1 MDDIRRVFDTIP
13 EQFDRWRP
21 RYCPELFDYLVKECR
36 LGPGVKCLEIGPG
49 TGQAT
54 DFALDAG
61 CDYLAVELGEHLAAF
76 MREKYRQRPNFR
88 LVNADFETCDFGGE
102 RFDLIYSAAAIQ
114 WIDEK
119 IAFTKCLSLLKDG
132 GTLAMF
138 KTIGDY
144 KTPDPA
150 LYADV
155 QKVYD
160 KYFVTRSPYRQQFHY
175 ERAEEYGFRDLR
187 VVDFH
192 GTRRYS
198 ADEYLAYIGTH
209 SDHILLDPAYREQFF
224 TGIGEAIR
232 AHGGKIA
239 FADTYRL
246 YLCRR

>member
-1 MDDIRRVFDTIP
+1 MDDIRKVFDTIP

-21 RYCPELFDYLVKECR
+21 RYCPELFDYLVRECA

-61 CDYLAVELGEHLAAF
+61 CDYLAVELGEHLSAF
-76 MREKYRQRPNFR
+76 MRGKYGNYPNFH
-88 LVNADFETCDFGGE
+88 LINADFETYDFGAA
-102 RFDLIYSAAAIQ
+102 RFDFIYSAAAIQ

-132 GTLAMF
+132 GALAMF
-138 KTIGDY
+138 KMIGDY

-150 LYADV
+150 LYADI

-160 KYFVTRSPYRQQFHY
+160 SCFVTRSPYRRQFHY
-175 ERAEEYGFRDLR
+175 DRAEHYGFRGLR

-192 GTRRYS
+192 GTRRYT
-198 ADEYLAYIGTH
+198 ADEYLEYIGTH
-209 SDHILLDPAYREQFF
+209 SDHILLEPAYREPFF
-224 TGIGEAIR
+224 TGIGDAIR
-232 AHGGKIA
+232 AHGGTVT